1 MGVGSTVGIV
11 DLSPSDPG
19 AGGSSLLGDV
29 EDEGLGSMEALCH
42 CSALGVKLSGSPQ
55 DLLSLP

>member
-11 DLSPSDPG
+11 DLLPSDL
-19 AGGSSLLGDV
+19 GGGDSSPLGHV
-29 EDEGLGSMEALCH
+29 QDEALGSMEALCH
-42 CSALGVKLSGSPQ
+42 CSALGVKLSGSPR

>member
-11 DLSPSDPG
+11 DRSPSDPG
-19 AGGSSLLGDV
+19 VGDSSLLGKAQ
-29 EDEGLGSMEALCH
+29 DEALGSMEALFH